1 MKKIGHWIIVFL
13 GVVVTVI
20 LSLVSSTN
28 LLELSS
34 SGLNTQKIEK
44 NIEKLKMYSWFNELY
59 ENEEHHRSFFVSLK
73 IRKYLEGSWRV
84 SRLIRSEKAQG
95 RFIAMLEEVARLRN
109 KA

>member
-1 MKKIGHWIIVFL
+1 MKKLGNWIIVFL
-13 GVVVTVI
+13 GVVVTLSLSLLSSVI
-20 LSLVSSTN
+20 LSGSS
-28 LLELSS
+28 E
-34 SGLNTQKIEK
+34 LNTQKIDK
-44 NIEKLKMYSWFNELY
+44 NIEKLKDYSWFNDLY

-109 KA
+109 KE